1 MDQLKLFGRRVRTLR
16 KAAKLTQEQV
26 AEKAGVT
33 SNFLGY
39 IERGEKQPSFNMIV
53 ALAKALSVSVETL
66 FRFERAEHD
75 EAVLRKRICAVV
87 ERANLDRLQLTYS
100 FLKYVIEP

>member
-1 MDQLKLFGRRVRTLR
+1 MDQLKMFGRRVRVVR

-33 SNFLGY
+33 ANFLGY
-39 IERGEKQPSFNMIV
+39 IERGEKQPSLKMIF

-66 FRFERAEHD
+66 FRFERAERD
-75 EAVLRKRICAVV
+75 EVALRKKICSLV
-87 ERANLDRLQLTYS
+87 ERANLDRLLLTYS
-100 FLKYVIEP
+100 FLKYVIEI